1 MKVRYSTISPLKE
14 QTRKMIENG
23 SRTTMNNS
31 REIWIGMH
39 CHAAKKTGQIIGIGK
54 QNFKEHVGSGL
65 RMILKG
71 RILRVPG

>member
-1 MKVRYSTISPLKE
+1 
-14 QTRKMIENG
+14 
-23 SRTTMNNS
+23 MNNS